1 MPNCTPEEA
10 RALKYWRGYLT
21 AAIFAFFSWA
31 LLQFAAANTVL
42 IDMVYPYVTRTLQT
56 YLADWTGGAAFCLW
70 QVLVALG
77 IALVLASAVLMILL
91 KWNPVQWFGWVTAA
105 ISIVFFLH
113 TGLYGMNQYAGTVA
127 NDIRLTV
134 TEYTLS
140 ELEDAAA
147 YFRDNANALV
157 DQVERDSS
165 GKIVADFD
173 TLAQQAAE
181 GFNTLVYEDSYSI
194 YAGSTVPVKKLGFA
208 KRYTKKGVTG
218 VTVALT
224 GEAAVNPQTP
234 TMALPYAMCT
244 EMAKRMCVA
253 ELNNAKFSAYLACR
267 ANSSAQFQYA
277 AYCMAYRTCYD
288 TLLRIGSDNAI
299 AAANRVKY
307 GISDKMQADLQT
319 YEKFLKEK
327 VDETQTC
334 QLLVSWYVQEIVLPT
349 QTEEESKFDPYD
361 ETHVDLTGIVNAKT
375 NG

>member
-1 MPNCTPEEA
+1 M
-10 RALKYWRGYLT
+10 KYWRGYLA

-31 LLQFAAANTVL
+31 LLQFAAANTML

-181 GFNTLVYEDSYSI
+181 GFRTLVYEDSYSI

-244 EMAKRMCVA
+244 EMAKRMCIA

-288 TLLRIGSDNAI
+288 TLLRIGSENAL

-307 GISDKMQADLQT
+307 SVNEKMQADLQT

-327 VDETQTC
+327 VDETETC

-349 QTEEESKFDPYD
+349 QVEQESKFDPYD
-361 ETHVDLTGIVNAKT
+361 ETQVDLTGIVNAKT